1 MIQKLFRRMLLTQ
14 ILSAMTVTLCMLID
28 SIMIGR
34 FLGVDSMSAYGL
46 ASPLLLIFAAFGS
59 LISAGV
65 QVVCGKTIGR
75 GDREGTNACFSVS
88 IFLAAAISAV
98 GLALVLSLLDPLT
111 CLLGAG
117 NPGPD
122 NPVFGLTREYIVG
135 FILGAPAFL
144 LAQIMV
150 PYMQIAGAR
159 MRLVAAVAAMT
170 VSDVVFDFLSVFV
183 FNGGTFGM
191 GLASTLS
198 YYVAV
203 AVGVGCFLKKDSIFR
218 FRRKLI
224 GMRVVRELAA
234 YGVPTVINQ
243 ISMVLQVFLFNRLLL
258 SVDGTR
264 AVAACSVILT
274 VGNICF
280 CVGSG
285 AGAVAMMLSAI
296 FYADQD
302 RTSIRQ
308 LVGIMT
314 KYAVLLD
321 IGVTAV
327 CLLAAPLLIAL
338 FLDPASG
345 ARAIAVTGLRL
356 FALSLLPSS
365 INSSFKNYYQGV
377 NRLRLAEMISV
388 LQNLVF
394 PVLFAFLLSRTL
406 GVNGVFLGFVT
417 GETATLLFFS
427 LFVWKHHGGISF
439 SADAYSMLEPGF
451 GADEDH
457 SFERTVRSLEEAAEV
472 SRQLGDFC
480 REKGLDRRTS
490 NLIALCV
497 EEMTVNVVRHGFTKD
512 KRSHSIDVR
521 FVLGEGRRV
530 IRIRDDCPGFD
541 PTEYLKLHQA
551 DDPASHIGLRMVMS
565 MVKEADYVNSLGLNS
580 VSLVI

>member
-1 MIQKLFRRMLLTQ
+1 MLLTQ

-203 AVGVGCFLKKDSIFR
+203 AVGVGCFLNKDSVFR
-218 FRRKLI
+218 FRRKLS

-417 GETATLLFFS
+417 GETVTLLFFS

-480 REKGLDRRTS
+480 REKGLDRRIS